1 FSNKSAKKLC
11 SSMAKL
17 ANHEV
22 AIVMVPLPAQ
32 GHLNQLL
39 HLSRLISAYH
49 LPLHFAG
56 TAVHLRQAKSRIHGW
71 NPVSTSTV
79 KFHEFP
85 IPNYETPLPNPN
97 STTKFPSQLMPS
109 FHATSHLRH
118 PITALLQELSRNYR
132 RVIVIYDSLIAW
144 VLQDAPSISNVECY
158 SFRSISA
165 FSIYSWDKSAVT
177 PEFTEYTRVQ
187 FEFREIVN
195 SGNLYNSCYEIEGLY
210 LDWLAKEKSSR
221 NKQWAIGPLN
231 PVKLYDKNNSLIS
244 HKCMNWLDEQEPNS
258 VIFVSFGTTTTFSDE
273 QIKEIAIGLEKSE
286 QKFIWVLRE
295 ADKGDI
301 FTGESREVELPE
313 GYEERVGKRGVIVRD
328 WAPQLEILGH
338 VSTGGFMSHCGWNS
352 CMESISMGV
361 PILAWPMHSDQPRNA
376 VLVTE
381 VLKIGVEL
389 RDWAKRDE
397 LVSSVAVAECVKRLM
412 DSAEGDE
419 MRKRVMELSKSVVDG
434 GGSGREMASFIAH
447 ITR

>member
-1 FSNKSAKKLC
+1 
-11 SSMAKL
+11 
-17 ANHEV
+17 
-22 AIVMVPLPAQ
+22 
-32 GHLNQLL
+32 
-39 HLSRLISAYH
+39 
-49 LPLHFAG
+49 
-56 TAVHLRQAKSRIHGW
+56 
-71 NPVSTSTV
+71 
-79 KFHEFP
+79 
-85 IPNYETPLPNPN
+85 
-97 STTKFPSQLMPS
+97 
-109 FHATSHLRH
+109 
-118 PITALLQELSRNYR
+118 
-132 RVIVIYDSLIAW
+132 
-144 VLQDAPSISNVECY
+144 
-158 SFRSISA
+158 
-165 FSIYSWDKSAVT
+165 
-177 PEFTEYTRVQ
+177 
-187 FEFREIVN
+187 
-195 SGNLYNSCYEIEGLY
+195 
-210 LDWLAKEKSSR
+210 
-221 NKQWAIGPLN
+221 
-231 PVKLYDKNNSLIS
+231 
-244 HKCMNWLDEQEPNS
+244 MNWLDEQEPNS

-286 QKFIWVLRE
+286 QRFIWVLRE
-295 ADKGDI
+295 ADKGNI

-313 GYEERVGKRGVIVRD
+313 RYEERVGKRGLIVRD

-338 VSTGGFMSHCGWNS
+338 ESTGGFMSHCGWNS